1 MRAHGAVEVAKTI
14 IEVADMAW
22 MALEKT
28 HHHQHEHEHQEQN
41 TATPDEED
49 RKSVV

>member
-28 HHHQHEHEHQEQN
+28 HHHQQQN
-41 TATPDEED
+41 LATMPVAA
-49 RKSVV
+49 KTIITLK